1 MPRERKHDKLVEDA
15 ELDTAMWTAARGAL
29 VGAAKWGAFSA
40 VAAGLGSAFSPVYR
54 GLTFQFK
61 VFLQMSGMTFGSVVE
76 ADRRLRQAGAAAR
89 QQKAR
94 ARDAEVWRRY
104 EEDYLEKEAEARLR
118 REAAAS
124 GSPQDR
130 S

>member
-1 MPRERKHDKLVEDA
+1 MPRERKYDKLVEDS
-15 ELDTAMWTAARGAL
+15 ELETAMWTAARGAI

-40 VAAGLGSAFSPVYR
+40 VAAGLGYAFSPVYR

-76 ADRRLRQAGAAAR
+76 ADKCLRQAGAFAR
-89 QQKAR
+89 QKKAL

-104 EEDYLEKEAEARLR
+104 EEDYLDKEAEARIR
-118 REAAAS
+118 QEATS
-124 GSPQDR
+124 SSSKDR